1 MSERMTNTH
10 PPASSRHRKYIRFEI
25 KTKVR
30 FQLVFHSNHQPPAA
44 STKTFQGAMLNI
56 SQGGMLLLTSARLE
70 PPDFLAISFEVPG
83 LAGLSNVLGKVKR
96 VEKDK
101 RKYLVGIEFCEV
113 ADFYSS
119 VSMQNCR
126 HLPKNLESFG
136 NKLKD
141 FLLRQKLATLF

>member
-1 MSERMTNTH
+1 
-10 PPASSRHRKYIRFEI
+10 
-25 KTKVR
+25 
-30 FQLVFHSNHQPPAA
+30 
-44 STKTFQGAMLNI
+44 MLNI